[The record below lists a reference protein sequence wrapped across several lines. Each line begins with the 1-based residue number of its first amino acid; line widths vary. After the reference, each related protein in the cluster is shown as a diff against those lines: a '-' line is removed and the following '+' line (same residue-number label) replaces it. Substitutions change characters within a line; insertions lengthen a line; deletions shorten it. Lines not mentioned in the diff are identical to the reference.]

1 MSVLEKEIHGV
12 ELGFDS
18 LLKLLGGTPEQR
30 ERFWERF
37 KGITTPAEAQLVES
51 SLVAVEHQ
59 FNSLRIN
66 LQAIHSAAGQIERE

>member
-12 ELGFDS
+12 ELGFEG
-18 LLKLLGGTPEQR
+18 LLKLLGGTSEER

-37 KGITTPAEAQLVES
+37 KGITTPAEARLVES

-59 FNSLRIN
+59 FNTLRIN
-66 LQAIHSAAGQIERE
+66 LQAVHSAAGEIQGE